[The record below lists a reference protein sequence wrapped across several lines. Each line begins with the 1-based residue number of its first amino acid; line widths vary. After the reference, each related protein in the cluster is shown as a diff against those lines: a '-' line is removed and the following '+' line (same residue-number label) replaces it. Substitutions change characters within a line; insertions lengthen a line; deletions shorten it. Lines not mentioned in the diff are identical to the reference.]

1 MIYEYALEPA
11 VLTSWAS
18 NDRDYA
24 EFLREYGLGTPR
36 IVSSFPKKK
45 ASKLRSYLLQH
56 SPQDEQSL
64 AGQRYT
70 EMVLKVVE
78 SIVVRDVQVQNT
90 TEWEEAAVV
99 ENRRAPFDVILSSTD
114 IQEGNNV
121 TPASMYSQGSI
132 WNHPGQINVSRTNEG
147 LFAAVVNLI
156 RLADDKIVIIDPFGW
171 TAEAI
176 NFIQFMLHSIP
187 NNRVSEGLPA
197 VVLFYKEKRGS
208 GNSGNG
214 TPSAD
219 HIRQQIL
226 QGLTG
231 DVSNI
236 QLEVFELKG
245 TASNDVF
252 HNRCILTEHG
262 GVITGHGISM
272 SGDESHTDEAIL
284 MNPEIY
290 QKKWRQFIE
299 QNCFEVVSEAKG

>member
-1 MIYEYALEPA
+1 MIHEYALDPA
-11 VLTSWAS
+11 VLISWAD
-18 NDRDYA
+18 NDRDYS

-56 SPQDEQSL
+56 SPQDDQSL

-90 TEWEEAAVV
+90 AEWAEAAVV

-121 TPASMYSQGSI
+121 TPASMYSRGSI

-147 LFAAVVNLI
+147 LLSSVMNLV
-156 RLADDKIVIIDPFGW
+156 RLADEKIVIIDPFGW

-176 NFIQFMLHSIP
+176 NFIQFMLLSIA
-187 NNRVSEGLPA
+187 NNRVSDGLPA
-197 VVLFYKEKRGS
+197 ILLFYKEKRGS

-214 TPSAD
+214 SPSAD
-219 HIRQQIL
+219 HVRQQIL
-226 QGLTG
+226 QGLAG
-231 DVSNI
+231 GLSNMQI
-236 QLEVFELKG
+236 EVFELRE
-245 TASNDVF
+245 TENSDVF

-262 GVITGHGISM
+262 GVITGHGIGV
-272 SGDESHTDEAIL
+272 SGDELHTDEVIL
-284 MNPEIY
+284 MSPDIY
-290 QKKWRQFIE
+290 QKKWQQFIE
-299 QNCFEVVSEAKG
+299 QNCFEKASEAKS

>member
-11 VLTSWAS
+11 VLNSWAS
-18 NDRDYA
+18 SDRDYA

-56 SPQDEQSL
+56 SPQDTQSL

-90 TEWEEAAVV
+90 AEWAEAAVV
-99 ENRRAPFDVILSSTD
+99 ENRRAPFGVILSSAE

-132 WNHPGQINVSRTNEG
+132 WNHPSQVNVSRTNEG
-147 LFAAVVNLI
+147 LFAAVLNLV
-156 RLADDKIVIIDPFGW
+156 RLADEKIVIIDPFGW
-171 TAEAI
+171 TVEAI
-176 NFIQFMLHSIP
+176 NFIQFMLQTIT

-197 VVLFYKEKRGS
+197 IVLFYKERR

-214 TPSAD
+214 SPSAY
-219 HIRQQIL
+219 HVRQQIL
-226 QGLTG
+226 QGATG
-231 DVSNI
+231 DVSNL
-236 QLEVFELKG
+236 QLEVFELRE
-245 TASNDVF
+245 TESNDVF
-252 HNRCILTEHG
+252 HNRCVLTEHG
-262 GVITGHGISM
+262 GVITGHGISV

-284 MNPEIY
+284 MQPEIY

-299 QNCFEVVSEAKG
+299 QNCFQVVSEAKG